1 MFFIMPD
8 EMFVFPLIK
17 SFNCCEL
24 KEHANCQGFKFYI
37 KGRSLKSIISFL
49 SLLLLLLYKETSFT
63 VKITWLK
70 FFSFFT
76 VAVTNM

>member
-37 KGRSLKSIISFL
+37 KWRSLKSIISFL
-49 SLLLLLLYKETSFT
+49 SLLLLLL
-63 VKITWLK
+63 LLL
-70 FFSFFT
+70 
-76 VAVTNM
+76 

>member
-17 SFNCCEL
+17 SFNCWEL
-24 KEHANCQGFKFYI
+24 KEHATCQGFKFYI

-49 SLLLLLLYKETSFT
+49 SLLLLLLLLLYKETSFT
-63 VKITWLK
+63 VKITWLN
-70 FFSFFT
+70 FF
-76 VAVTNM
+76 

>member
-37 KGRSLKSIISFL
+37 KWRSLKSIISFL

-63 VKITWLK
+63 VKITWLN
-70 FFSFFT
+70 FF
-76 VAVTNM
+76 